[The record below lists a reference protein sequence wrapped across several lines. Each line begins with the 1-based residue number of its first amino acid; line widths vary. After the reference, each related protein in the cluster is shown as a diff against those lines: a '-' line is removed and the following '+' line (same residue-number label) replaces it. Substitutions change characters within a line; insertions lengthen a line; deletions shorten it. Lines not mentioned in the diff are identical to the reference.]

1 MSAARPDPLNAPF
14 FDERADARASLPT
27 CAWPGCRERG
37 EYRAPKSR
45 KNLRDYQW
53 LCLNHVRLHNKSWN
67 YFKGMSQ
74 AEAEARRY
82 DDMLGNRPTW
92 TFANSAKARVRALN
106 EALIGRFQ
114 DFGLFQSD
122 EDEELDSIEQDRT
135 RQVWF
140 KLTREQQQACLVLG
154 IRPPASAQRVSEK
167 FKILAKSLHPDL
179 NPGDTQAAE
188 TMKAVTAAYA
198 QLKAGVPVNAKGE

>member
-1 MSAARPDPLNAPF
+1 MSVFKPDPINAPF
-14 FDERADARASLPT
+14 YDELTDRCKPTRT
-27 CAWPGCRERG
+27 CAWPGCKECG

-53 LCLNHVRLHNKSWN
+53 LCLDHVRIHNRSWN
-67 YFKGMSQ
+67 YFQGMSA

-82 DDMLGNRPTW
+82 DDLLGNRPTW
-92 TFANSAKARVRALN
+92 TFANSAKARVRAMN
-106 EALIGRFQ
+106 DALKGRFQ
-114 DFGLFQSD
+114 DFGLFD
-122 EDEELDSIEQDRT
+122 TDGDEEVDSVEQERT
-135 RQVWF
+135 RQIWF
-140 KLTREQQQACLVLG
+140 KLTRDQQHACLVLG
-154 IRPPASAQRVSEK
+154 IRPPASAQLISEK

-198 QLKAGVPVNAKGE
+198 RLKMGVPANTN

>member
-1 MSAARPDPLNAPF
+1 MSAFKPNPIDAPF
-14 FDERADARASLPT
+14 YDAKKDARSDLPT
-27 CAWPGCRERG
+27 CAWPGCKERG

-53 LCLNHVRLHNKSWN
+53 LCLEHVKAHNKSWN

-82 DDMLGNRPTW
+82 DDLLGNRPTW
-92 TFANSAKARVRALN
+92 GFGNSAKARVKAMN
-106 EALIGRFQ
+106 EALKGRFQ
-114 DFGLFQSD
+114 DFGLFDSD
-122 EDEELDSIEQDRT
+122 EEEIDSVEQDRT

-140 KLTREQQQACLVLG
+140 KLTKEQQQACVVMG
-154 IRPPASAQRVSEK
+154 IRPPADAAAVSEK
-167 FKILAKSLHPDL
+167 FKVLAKALHPDL

-198 QLKAGVPVNAKGE
+198 VLKGGVPKP

>member
-1 MSAARPDPLNAPF
+1 MTTFKTDPLNAPF
-14 FDERADARASLPT
+14 YDAPTDRRSDLPT

-45 KNLRDYQW
+45 RNLRDYQW
-53 LCLNHVRLHNKSWN
+53 MCLDHVKAHNKSWN

-82 DDMLGNRPTW
+82 DDLLGNRPTW
-92 TFANSAKARVRALN
+92 TFASSAKARVRAMN
-106 EALIGRFQ
+106 EAMKGRFQ
-114 DFGLFQSD
+114 DFGLFD
-122 EDEELDSIEQDRT
+122 GDDDEEIDSVEQDRT

-140 KLTREQQQACLVLG
+140 KLTKDQQQACVVMG
-154 IRPPASAQRVSEK
+154 IRPPATAQQISDK
-167 FKILAKSLHPDL
+167 FKILAKALHPDI

-188 TMKAVTAAYA
+188 TMKAVTAAYR
-198 QLKAGVPVNAKGE
+198 QLKGGVPKSS